1 MAYTQPKG
9 QGSPA
14 AKTGAGIPSALTMTG
29 SPLPQTSQRY
39 LDKGAKIK
47 RNADGTAPVTKDS
60 SYMNQLRGNIPA
72 AKGQLYKTPTGGSQ
86 FPSSGS
92 AGDILD
98 GDNDGDTVFNDSN
111 DDGTMLSRGFGSLLE
126 AGGKIANAIS
136 SDFSDGGAEAKR
148 KLRVDRGSIK

>member
-39 LDKGAKIK
+39 LDKGAKIT
-47 RNADGTAPVTKDS
+47 RDADGTAPVTKDS

-72 AKGQLYKTPTGGSQ
+72 ALGQLYVSV
-86 FPSSGS
+86 FPNNSS
-92 AGDILD
+92 AGAIMD
-98 GDNDGDTVFNDSN
+98 GDNDGDHILNDSN
-111 DDGTMLSRGFGSLLE
+111 DDGTMLSRGLSSLVK
-126 AGGKIANAIS
+126 AGKKIGNAIS
-136 SDFSDGGAEAKR
+136 ADFSDGGAEAKR